1 MKAKSTNV
9 SQARD
14 EAKVLPNVNQ
24 VFEYLFAQGWRC
36 TRPTVNR
43 HAKAG
48 KIPANGA
55 GEFSI
60 SDVETYAVS
69 HFERVGGTA
78 KAADAAPSGDEPTA
92 VLPEV
97 SMELGLDAALGRLRA
112 AEFTAYSEWKKGLG
126 QGAASAPMFRSYSQS
141 IELLRK
147 AEKNLLDL
155 QKERKTLMP
164 ASEVK
169 EWMVHRIMGAKTIL
183 LNLPG
188 KLAPQLEGLPWPKIQ
203 ERLEEEIRNALER
216 LAADS

>member
-1 MKAKSTNV
+1 M
-9 SQARD
+9 
-14 EAKVLPNVNQ
+14 NQ
-24 VFEYLFAQGWRC
+24 VFEYLFVQGWRC

-48 KIPANGA
+48 KIPTNGD

-60 SDVETYAVS
+60 PDVEAYAVS
-69 HFERVGGTA
+69 HFERVGGTV
-78 KAADAAPSGDEPTA
+78 KAVDAEPSAGEPMA

-112 AEFTAYSEWKKGLG
+112 AEFTAYSEWKKGLE

-169 EWMVHRIMGAKTIL
+169 EWIVHRIMGAKTTL

-203 ERLEEEIRNALER
+203 ERLEGEIRDALER
-216 LAADS
+216 LATDS